1 MDFIDKIRKGA
12 PDIFL
17 TATIDL
23 ALFPTKTEILHEA
36 FRAMSVG
43 ADQIYTARGPHIVE
57 MLSKEDIPV
66 MCHLGLVP
74 RKSSWRG
81 GLRAIG
87 KNAEE
92 AYKLYNDFKFY
103 ANSEPE
109 LINDFVILYD
119 IEINM
124 IHEPDKQIGFDKFKR
139 RLLRLKES
147 FENSNYVLN
156 FVLTNSSMYKDI
168 LEDEE
173 GNFYVYKLVS
183 DSNDSYKST
192 KIMILKGKSYNKN
205 LETLDADIKDLKGP
219 PWVVKSQIHAGG
231 RGAGY
236 FKNSFNDKGGVQVVF
251 DKDKVSS
258 VAQSMM
264 GNVLVTKQTGE
275 IGKKVNRIFIEEGCD
290 IDREFYLSLLVDRN
304 NSKVMMMISAAGGMD
319 IEEVAITNPEKIIN
333 VHFTT
338 YKDISLDDSLL
349 KKLDITKNQL
359 DELTSIINKLLNAF
373 TSIDASTIEI
383 NPLVLNNQG
392 SFVVLDAKISLDD
405 NALFRHPEL
414 AELKDLTEEDPLELQ
429 AAEHDMNYVKLD
441 GSIGCMVNGAGLA
454 MATMD
459 IIKQFGEEPANFLD
473 LGGTANKDRVIMG
486 FKTIQSDPNVKSIL
500 INIFGG
506 IIHCD
511 MIANGIVEAVKELDF
526 KLPLVVRF
534 QGTNAK
540 EGKDMINNSDLGL
553 ISIDDFTEA
562 AKKVVELAK
571 G

>member
-1 MDFIDKIRKGA
+1 MNIHEYQAK
-12 PDIFL
+12 
-17 TATIDL
+17 
-23 ALFPTKTEILHEA
+23 EILKNY
-36 FRAMSVG
+36 G
-43 ADQIYTARGPHIVE
+43 
-57 MLSKEDIPV
+57 LPV
-66 MCHLGLVP
+66 
-74 RKSSWRG
+74 
-81 GLRAIG
+81 
-87 KNAEE
+87 
-92 AYKLYNDFKFY
+92 
-103 ANSEPE
+103 
-109 LINDFVILYD
+109 
-119 IEINM
+119 
-124 IHEPDKQIGFDKFKR
+124 
-139 RLLRLKES
+139 
-147 FENSNYVLN
+147 
-156 FVLTNSSMYKDI
+156 
-168 LEDEE
+168 
-173 GNFYVYKLVS
+173 
-183 DSNDSYKST
+183 
-192 KIMILKGKSYNKN
+192 LKGKSYNKN
-205 LETLDADIKDLKGP
+205 LETLDVDIKDLKGP

-231 RGAGY
+231 RGAGH
-236 FKNSFNDKGGVQVVF
+236 FKNSFNDKGGVQVIF
-251 DKDKVSS
+251 DKENVSS
-258 VAQSMM
+258 VAKSMM

-275 IGKKVNRIFIEEGCD
+275 IGKTVNRIFIEEGCD

-338 YKDISLDDSLL
+338 YKDILLDESLL
-349 KKLDITKNQL
+349 TKLEITKNQL

-383 NPLVLNNQG
+383 NPLVLNKQG

-414 AELKDLTEEDPLELQ
+414 ADLKDLTEEDPLELQ

-473 LGGTANKDRVIMG
+473 LGGTANKDRVVMG

-540 EGKDMINNSDLGL
+540 EGKDKINNSDLGL

-571 G
+571 E

>member
-1 MDFIDKIRKGA
+1 MNIHEYQAK
-12 PDIFL
+12 
-17 TATIDL
+17 
-23 ALFPTKTEILHEA
+23 EILKNY
-36 FRAMSVG
+36 G
-43 ADQIYTARGPHIVE
+43 
-57 MLSKEDIPV
+57 LPV
-66 MCHLGLVP
+66 
-74 RKSSWRG
+74 
-81 GLRAIG
+81 
-87 KNAEE
+87 
-92 AYKLYNDFKFY
+92 
-103 ANSEPE
+103 
-109 LINDFVILYD
+109 
-119 IEINM
+119 
-124 IHEPDKQIGFDKFKR
+124 
-139 RLLRLKES
+139 
-147 FENSNYVLN
+147 
-156 FVLTNSSMYKDI
+156 
-168 LEDEE
+168 
-173 GNFYVYKLVS
+173 
-183 DSNDSYKST
+183 
-192 KIMILKGKSYNKN
+192 LKGKSYNKN

-231 RGAGY
+231 RGAGH
-236 FKNSFNDKGGVQVVF
+236 FKNSFNDKGGVQVIF
-251 DKDKVSS
+251 DKDNVSS
-258 VAQSMM
+258 VAKSMM

-275 IGKKVNRIFIEEGCD
+275 IGKTVNRIFIEEGCD

-304 NSKVMMMISAAGGMD
+304 TSKVMMMISAAGGMD

-333 VHFTT
+333 VHFTKYT
-338 YKDISLDDSLL
+338 DISLDDSLL
-349 KKLDITKNQL
+349 TKLDITKNQL

-373 TSIDASTIEI
+373 NSIDASTIEI
-383 NPLVLNNQG
+383 NPLVLNKQG

-414 AELKDLTEEDPLELQ
+414 LDLKDLTEEDPLELQ

-511 MIANGIVEAVKELDF
+511 MIANGIVDAVKELDF

-540 EGKDMINNSDLGL
+540 EGKDKINNSDLGL

>member
-1 MDFIDKIRKGA
+1 MNIHEYQAK
-12 PDIFL
+12 
-17 TATIDL
+17 
-23 ALFPTKTEILHEA
+23 EILKNY
-36 FRAMSVG
+36 G
-43 ADQIYTARGPHIVE
+43 
-57 MLSKEDIPV
+57 LPV
-66 MCHLGLVP
+66 
-74 RKSSWRG
+74 
-81 GLRAIG
+81 
-87 KNAEE
+87 
-92 AYKLYNDFKFY
+92 
-103 ANSEPE
+103 
-109 LINDFVILYD
+109 
-119 IEINM
+119 
-124 IHEPDKQIGFDKFKR
+124 
-139 RLLRLKES
+139 
-147 FENSNYVLN
+147 
-156 FVLTNSSMYKDI
+156 
-168 LEDEE
+168 
-173 GNFYVYKLVS
+173 
-183 DSNDSYKST
+183 
-192 KIMILKGKSYNKN
+192 LKGKSYNKN

-231 RGAGY
+231 RGAGH
-236 FKNSFNDKGGVQVVF
+236 FKNSFNDKGGVQVIF
-251 DKDKVSS
+251 DKDNVSS
-258 VAQSMM
+258 VAKSMM

-275 IGKKVNRIFIEEGCD
+275 IGKTVNRIFIEEGCD

-304 NSKVMMMISAAGGMD
+304 TSKVMMMISAAGGMD

-333 VHFTT
+333 VHFTKYT
-338 YKDISLDDSLL
+338 DISLDDSLL
-349 KKLDITKNQL
+349 TKLDITKNQL

-383 NPLVLNNQG
+383 NPLVLNKQG
-392 SFVVLDAKISLDD
+392 SFVILDAKISLDD
-405 NALFRHPEL
+405 NALFRHPKL
-414 AELKDLTEEDPLELQ
+414 LDLKDLTEEDPLELQ

-511 MIANGIVEAVKELDF
+511 MIANGIVDAVKELDF

-540 EGKDMINNSDLGL
+540 EGKDKINNSDLGL

>member
-1 MDFIDKIRKGA
+1 MNIHEYQAK
-12 PDIFL
+12 
-17 TATIDL
+17 
-23 ALFPTKTEILHEA
+23 EILKNY
-36 FRAMSVG
+36 G
-43 ADQIYTARGPHIVE
+43 
-57 MLSKEDIPV
+57 LPV
-66 MCHLGLVP
+66 
-74 RKSSWRG
+74 
-81 GLRAIG
+81 
-87 KNAEE
+87 
-92 AYKLYNDFKFY
+92 
-103 ANSEPE
+103 
-109 LINDFVILYD
+109 
-119 IEINM
+119 
-124 IHEPDKQIGFDKFKR
+124 
-139 RLLRLKES
+139 
-147 FENSNYVLN
+147 
-156 FVLTNSSMYKDI
+156 
-168 LEDEE
+168 
-173 GNFYVYKLVS
+173 
-183 DSNDSYKST
+183 
-192 KIMILKGKSYNKN
+192 LKGKSYNKN
-205 LETLDADIKDLKGP
+205 LETLDTDIKDLKGP

-231 RGAGY
+231 RGAGH
-236 FKNSFNDKGGVQVVF
+236 FKNSFNDKGGVQVIF
-251 DKDKVSS
+251 DKDDVSS

-275 IGKKVNRIFIEEGCD
+275 IGKTVNRIFIEEGCD

-304 NSKVMMMISAAGGMD
+304 TSKVMMMISAAGGMD

-349 KKLDITKNQL
+349 TKLDITKNQL
-359 DELTSIINKLLNAF
+359 DELASIINKLLNAF

-383 NPLVLNNQG
+383 NPLVLNKQG
-392 SFVVLDAKISLDD
+392 SFVILDAKISLDD

-414 AELKDLTEEDPLELQ
+414 IDLKDLTEEDPLELQ

-511 MIANGIVEAVKELDF
+511 MIANGIVEAVKELNF

-540 EGKDMINNSDLGL
+540 EGKDKINNSDLGL

>member
-1 MDFIDKIRKGA
+1 MNIHEYQAK
-12 PDIFL
+12 
-17 TATIDL
+17 
-23 ALFPTKTEILHEA
+23 EILKNY
-36 FRAMSVG
+36 G
-43 ADQIYTARGPHIVE
+43 
-57 MLSKEDIPV
+57 LPV
-66 MCHLGLVP
+66 
-74 RKSSWRG
+74 
-81 GLRAIG
+81 
-87 KNAEE
+87 
-92 AYKLYNDFKFY
+92 
-103 ANSEPE
+103 
-109 LINDFVILYD
+109 
-119 IEINM
+119 
-124 IHEPDKQIGFDKFKR
+124 
-139 RLLRLKES
+139 
-147 FENSNYVLN
+147 
-156 FVLTNSSMYKDI
+156 
-168 LEDEE
+168 
-173 GNFYVYKLVS
+173 
-183 DSNDSYKST
+183 
-192 KIMILKGKSYNKN
+192 LKGKSYNKN

-231 RGAGY
+231 RGAGH
-236 FKNSFNDKGGVQVVF
+236 FKNSFNDKGGVQVIF
-251 DKDKVSS
+251 EKDNVSS

-275 IGKKVNRIFIEEGCD
+275 IGKTVNRIFIEEGCD

-304 NSKVMMMISAAGGMD
+304 TSKVMMMISAAGGMD

-333 VHFTT
+333 VHFTKYT
-338 YKDISLDDSLL
+338 DISLDDSLL
-349 KKLDITKNQL
+349 TKLDITKNQL

-373 TSIDASTIEI
+373 TSVDASTIEI
-383 NPLVLNNQG
+383 NPLVLNKQG
-392 SFVVLDAKISLDD
+392 SFVILDAKISLDD

-414 AELKDLTEEDPLELQ
+414 LDLKDLSEEDPLELQ

-511 MIANGIVEAVKELDF
+511 MIANGIVDAVKELDF

-540 EGKDMINNSDLGL
+540 EGKDKINNSDLGL

>member
-1 MDFIDKIRKGA
+1 MNIHEYQAK
-12 PDIFL
+12 
-17 TATIDL
+17 
-23 ALFPTKTEILHEA
+23 EILKNY
-36 FRAMSVG
+36 G
-43 ADQIYTARGPHIVE
+43 
-57 MLSKEDIPV
+57 LPV
-66 MCHLGLVP
+66 
-74 RKSSWRG
+74 
-81 GLRAIG
+81 
-87 KNAEE
+87 
-92 AYKLYNDFKFY
+92 
-103 ANSEPE
+103 
-109 LINDFVILYD
+109 
-119 IEINM
+119 
-124 IHEPDKQIGFDKFKR
+124 
-139 RLLRLKES
+139 
-147 FENSNYVLN
+147 
-156 FVLTNSSMYKDI
+156 
-168 LEDEE
+168 
-173 GNFYVYKLVS
+173 
-183 DSNDSYKST
+183 
-192 KIMILKGKSYNKN
+192 LKGKSYNKN

-231 RGAGY
+231 RGAGH
-236 FKNSFNDKGGVQVVF
+236 FKNSFNDKGGVQVIF
-251 DKDKVSS
+251 DKDNVSS
-258 VAQSMM
+258 VAKSMM

-275 IGKKVNRIFIEEGCD
+275 IGKTVNRIFIEEGCD

-304 NSKVMMMISAAGGMD
+304 TSKVMMMISAAGGMD

-333 VHFTT
+333 VHFTKYT
-338 YKDISLDDSLL
+338 DISLDDSLL
-349 KKLDITKNQL
+349 TKLDITKNQL

-383 NPLVLNNQG
+383 NPLVLNKQG
-392 SFVVLDAKISLDD
+392 SFVILDAKISLDD

-414 AELKDLTEEDPLELQ
+414 LDLKDLTEEDPLELQ

-511 MIANGIVEAVKELDF
+511 MIANGIVDAVKELDF

-540 EGKDMINNSDLGL
+540 EGKDKINNSDLGL

>member
-1 MDFIDKIRKGA
+1 MNIHEYQAK
-12 PDIFL
+12 
-17 TATIDL
+17 
-23 ALFPTKTEILHEA
+23 EILKNY
-36 FRAMSVG
+36 G
-43 ADQIYTARGPHIVE
+43 
-57 MLSKEDIPV
+57 LPV
-66 MCHLGLVP
+66 
-74 RKSSWRG
+74 
-81 GLRAIG
+81 
-87 KNAEE
+87 
-92 AYKLYNDFKFY
+92 
-103 ANSEPE
+103 
-109 LINDFVILYD
+109 
-119 IEINM
+119 
-124 IHEPDKQIGFDKFKR
+124 
-139 RLLRLKES
+139 
-147 FENSNYVLN
+147 
-156 FVLTNSSMYKDI
+156 
-168 LEDEE
+168 
-173 GNFYVYKLVS
+173 
-183 DSNDSYKST
+183 
-192 KIMILKGKSYNKN
+192 LKGKSYNKN

-275 IGKKVNRIFIEEGCD
+275 IGKTVNRIFIEEGCD

-304 NSKVMMMISAAGGMD
+304 NSKIMMMISAAGGMD
-319 IEEVAITNPEKIIN
+319 IEEVALTNPEKIIN
-333 VHFTT
+333 IHFTT
-338 YKDISLDDSLL
+338 YKDISLNESLL
-349 KKLDITKNQL
+349 TKLEITKNQL
-359 DELTSIINKLLNAF
+359 NELTSIINKLLDAF

-392 SFVVLDAKISLDD
+392 SFVILDAKISLDD

-414 AELKDLTEEDPLELQ
+414 LDLKDLTEEDPLELQ

-486 FKTIQSDPNVKSIL
+486 FKIIQSDPNVKSIL

-534 QGTNAK
+534 QGTNAS
-540 EGKDMINNSDLGL
+540 EGRDVINNSDLGL

-562 AKKVVELAK
+562 AKKVVDLAK

>member
-1 MDFIDKIRKGA
+1 MNIHEYQAK
-12 PDIFL
+12 
-17 TATIDL
+17 
-23 ALFPTKTEILHEA
+23 EILKNY
-36 FRAMSVG
+36 G
-43 ADQIYTARGPHIVE
+43 
-57 MLSKEDIPV
+57 LPV
-66 MCHLGLVP
+66 
-74 RKSSWRG
+74 
-81 GLRAIG
+81 
-87 KNAEE
+87 
-92 AYKLYNDFKFY
+92 
-103 ANSEPE
+103 
-109 LINDFVILYD
+109 
-119 IEINM
+119 
-124 IHEPDKQIGFDKFKR
+124 
-139 RLLRLKES
+139 
-147 FENSNYVLN
+147 
-156 FVLTNSSMYKDI
+156 
-168 LEDEE
+168 
-173 GNFYVYKLVS
+173 
-183 DSNDSYKST
+183 
-192 KIMILKGKSYNKN
+192 LKGKSYNKN
-205 LETLDADIKDLKGP
+205 LETLDVDIKDLKGP

-231 RGAGY
+231 RGAGH
-236 FKNSFNDKGGVQVVF
+236 FKNSFNDKGGVQVIF
-251 DKDKVSS
+251 DKDNVSS
-258 VAQSMM
+258 VAKSMM

-275 IGKKVNRIFIEEGCD
+275 IGKTVNRIFIEEGCD

-304 NSKVMMMISAAGGMD
+304 TSKVMMMISAAGGMD

-338 YKDISLDDSLL
+338 YTDISLDDSLL
-349 KKLDITKNQL
+349 TKLDITQKQL
-359 DELTSIINKLLNAF
+359 DELTSIINKLLTAF
-373 TSIDASTIEI
+373 TSIDASSIEI
-383 NPLVLNNQG
+383 NPLVLNKQG
-392 SFVVLDAKISLDD
+392 SFVILDAKISLDD

-414 AELKDLTEEDPLELQ
+414 LDLKDLTEEDPLELQ

-511 MIANGIVEAVKELDF
+511 MIANGIVDAVKELDF

-540 EGKDMINNSDLGL
+540 EGKDKINNSDLGL

>member
-1 MDFIDKIRKGA
+1 MNIHEYQAK
-12 PDIFL
+12 
-17 TATIDL
+17 
-23 ALFPTKTEILHEA
+23 EILKN
-36 FRAMSVG
+36 
-43 ADQIYTARGPHIVE
+43 Y
-57 MLSKEDIPV
+57 
-66 MCHLGLVP
+66 GLP
-74 RKSSWRG
+74 
-81 GLRAIG
+81 
-87 KNAEE
+87 
-92 AYKLYNDFKFY
+92 
-103 ANSEPE
+103 
-109 LINDFVILYD
+109 
-119 IEINM
+119 
-124 IHEPDKQIGFDKFKR
+124 
-139 RLLRLKES
+139 
-147 FENSNYVLN
+147 
-156 FVLTNSSMYKDI
+156 
-168 LEDEE
+168 
-173 GNFYVYKLVS
+173 
-183 DSNDSYKST
+183 
-192 KIMILKGKSYNKN
+192 ILKGKSYNKN
-205 LETLDADIKDLKGP
+205 LETLDVDIKDLKGP

-231 RGAGY
+231 RGAGH
-236 FKNSFNDKGGVQVVF
+236 FKKSFNDKGGVQVIF
-251 DKDKVSS
+251 DKDNVSS

-304 NSKVMMMISAAGGMD
+304 TSKVMMMISAAGGMD

>member
-1 MDFIDKIRKGA
+1 MNIHEYQAK
-12 PDIFL
+12 
-17 TATIDL
+17 
-23 ALFPTKTEILHEA
+23 EILKNY
-36 FRAMSVG
+36 G
-43 ADQIYTARGPHIVE
+43 
-57 MLSKEDIPV
+57 LPV
-66 MCHLGLVP
+66 
-74 RKSSWRG
+74 
-81 GLRAIG
+81 
-87 KNAEE
+87 
-92 AYKLYNDFKFY
+92 
-103 ANSEPE
+103 
-109 LINDFVILYD
+109 
-119 IEINM
+119 
-124 IHEPDKQIGFDKFKR
+124 
-139 RLLRLKES
+139 
-147 FENSNYVLN
+147 
-156 FVLTNSSMYKDI
+156 
-168 LEDEE
+168 
-173 GNFYVYKLVS
+173 
-183 DSNDSYKST
+183 
-192 KIMILKGKSYNKN
+192 LKGKSYNKN
-205 LETLDADIKDLKGP
+205 LQTINADIKDLKGP
-219 PWVVKSQIHAGG
+219 PWVIKSQIHAGG
-231 RGAGY
+231 RGAGH
-236 FKNSFNDKGGVQVVF
+236 FKNSFNNKGGVQVVF
-251 DKDKVSS
+251 EQNQISS
-258 VAQSMM
+258 IAQSMM
-264 GNVLVTKQTGE
+264 GNVLITKQTGE
-275 IGKKVNRIFIEEGCD
+275 KGKIVNRIFIEEGCD

-304 NSKVMMMISAAGGMD
+304 TSKVMMMISAAGGMD

-349 KKLDITKNQL
+349 TKLDITKNQL

-383 NPLVLNNQG
+383 NPLVLNKQG
-392 SFVVLDAKISLDD
+392 SFVILDAKISLDD

-414 AELKDLTEEDPLELQ
+414 LDLKDLTEEDPLELQ

-562 AKKVVELAK
+562 AHKVVDLAK